1 MDMITYA
8 RAKKYADQAVA
19 TGGNTEVVEE
29 MITSEVTK
37 VVAGADADFDTLKE
51 VADWIKSD
59 TTGAAKMQKDV
70 ADLRDE
76 VKNIELTP
84 GPKGEQ
90 GIQGETGPQ
99 GPTGPRGEQGPKG
112 DTGPQGAPGE
122 QGPEGK
128 QGEKGDKGEPG
139 NNGGVGP
146 QGVSAYETWKSLGN
160 TGDEAAFIAS
170 LKGETGKEGPEGPEG
185 PKGDKGETGDPFT
198 YDMFTPEQLASL
210 KGPQGNPGKD
220 GADGAKGDKG
230 DPGENGKTPVKGTDY
245 FTTAEQDE
253 FKAAIIAAIKADDTF
268 KAEIAAMVEVPE
280 TPAE

>member
-1 MDMITYA
+1 MITYA

-51 VADWIKSD
+51 IADWIKSD

-84 GPKGEQ
+84 GPAGPQGDKGDK
-90 GIQGETGPQ
+90 GDQ
-99 GPTGPRGEQGPKG
+99 GPTGATGPQGPKG
-112 DTGPQGAPGE
+112 DTGPQGIQGE

-128 QGEKGDKGEPG
+128 QGEKGPQGEPG
-139 NNGGVGP
+139 QNGGTGP

-160 TGDEAAFIAS
+160 TGNEAAFIAS
-170 LKGETGKEGPEGPEG
+170 LKGATGEQGPEGKQGPKGEQG
-185 PKGDKGETGDPFT
+185 PKGDTGAAFT
-198 YDMFTPEQLASL
+198 YSMFTEDQLAAL
-210 KGPQGNPGKD
+210 KGPQGNPGNDGKD
-220 GADGAKGDKG
+220 GANGTDGKNGQD
-230 DPGENGKTPVKGTDY
+230 GKTPVKGTDY
-245 FTTAEQDE
+245 FTTAEQEE
-253 FKAAIIAAIKADDTF
+253 FKAAIIAAIKTDDAF
-268 KAEIAAMVEVPE
+268 KAEIAALVEV
-280 TPAE
+280 TSAE

>member
-1 MDMITYA
+1 MITYA

-19 TGGNTEVVEE
+19 TGGNTEIVEE

-84 GPKGEQ
+84 GPRGEQ

-99 GPTGPRGEQGPKG
+99 GPAGPTGPQGPKG
-112 DTGPQGAPGE
+112 DTGPQGIQGE

-128 QGEKGDKGEPG
+128 QGER
-139 NNGGVGP
+139 GP
-146 QGVSAYETWKSLGN
+146 QGNPGQNGGTGPQGISAYETWKSLGN

-170 LKGETGKEGPEGPEG
+170 LKGATGEKGSEGPRGPEG
-185 PKGDKGETGDPFT
+185 PKGDKGDAFT
-198 YDMFTPEQLASL
+198 YSMFTADQLAAL
-210 KGPQGNPGKD
+210 KGPKGED
-220 GADGAKGDKG
+220 GADGKNGTNGEPGAKG
-230 DPGENGKTPVKGTDY
+230 DPGEDGKTPVKGTDY
-245 FTTAEQDE
+245 FTTSEIDAIKAE
-253 FKAAIIAAIKADDTF
+253 IIAALKADDEFIT
-268 KAEIAAMVEVPE
+268 EIAALAAPPTE
-280 TPAE
+280 